1 MRVRGCADHV
11 GDVEEDRD
19 GGDVKP
25 QQAQALVLEELESKS
40 IRESSQ
46 RFMGAAA
53 AAVANNG
60 IIIIIIFT
68 PFDVLQKMCN
78 LTIGL

>member
-1 MRVRGCADHV
+1 M
-11 GDVEEDRD
+11 GDVEEERD

-40 IRESSQ
+40 IRENSRQ
-46 RFMGAAA
+46 FMGAAA

-60 IIIIIIFT
+60 IIITSPLLMFYRKCASS
-68 PFDVLQKMCN
+68 L
-78 LTIGL
+78 